1 MEGVVN
7 DAAAALALLKRLEAP
22 HRLIRH
28 HELVVEAA
36 HEIVKG
42 LGRFGS
48 HFDANEVLIGAALH
62 DAGKILFLG
71 EMDGPGDRH
80 EAAGKELLRGEGL
93 RELARFCVT
102 HADWD
107 RDDLALEDLLVA
119 LADKLWKGKRVADL
133 EQRVVDRLVAR
144 SGSPF
149 WDVFTLADDLF
160 EAVAA
165 GADRRLAAS
174 TG

>member
-1 MEGVVN
+1 M
-7 DAAAALALLKRLEAP
+7 A
-22 HRLIRH
+22 
-28 HELVVEAA
+28 
-36 HEIVKG
+36 
-42 LGRFGS
+42 
-48 HFDANEVLIGAALH
+48 
-62 DAGKILFLG
+62 
-71 EMDGPGDRH
+71 GPGDRH
-80 EAAGKELLRGEGL
+80 EAAGEELLRREGL
-93 RELARFCVT
+93 GDLARFCVT

-107 RDDLALEDLLVA
+107 RDDLPLEDLLVA

-133 EQRVVDRLVAR
+133 ERRVVDSLVAS

-160 EAVAA
+160 EGVAA